1 MQLRPLGQTGLL
13 ISTISLGCGPV
24 SGLMTGSDP
33 ERQLAVVDE
42 AIRSGI
48 NWFDTAPG
56 YGDGRS
62 EQNLG
67 RCLAI
72 CDPQAQLQI
81 GTKVRLLRTAG
92 GTIREQIRRSIE
104 TSLARLQR
112 PSVAILQLHNAITH
126 QPDEQPFS
134 VTPDE
139 ILGTGGVADCV
150 AELQREGLIQAGG
163 LTGTGTTEAISK
175 VVRSGRFQTIQLP
188 LNLLHALPGADPQP
202 LQILADCQSAS
213 VSILAIRVF
222 AAGALLGRPPSDHTL
237 RTPFFPLALYERD
250 TVQASE
256 FHRDLQPNE
265 LLARAIRY
273 PLSQPAVASA
283 IIGFAAAAEVRQL
296 SGILEA
302 APAARQEAFPP
313 G

>member
-1 MQLRPLGQTGLL
+1 M
-13 ISTISLGCGPV
+13 
-24 SGLMTGSDP
+24 
-33 ERQLAVVDE
+33 
-42 AIRSGI
+42 
-48 NWFDTAPG
+48 
-56 YGDGRS
+56 
-62 EQNLG
+62 
-67 RCLAI
+67 
-72 CDPQAQLQI
+72 
-81 GTKVRLLRTAG
+81 
-92 GTIREQIRRSIE
+92 
-104 TSLARLQR
+104 
-112 PSVAILQLHNAITH
+112 
-126 QPDEQPFS
+126 
-134 VTPDE
+134 
-139 ILGTGGVADCV
+139 
-150 AELQREGLIQAGG
+150 
-163 LTGTGTTEAISK
+163 
-175 VVRSGRFQTIQLP
+175 
-188 LNLLHALPGADPQP
+188 
-202 LQILADCQSAS
+202 
-213 VSILAIRVF
+213 SILAIRVF